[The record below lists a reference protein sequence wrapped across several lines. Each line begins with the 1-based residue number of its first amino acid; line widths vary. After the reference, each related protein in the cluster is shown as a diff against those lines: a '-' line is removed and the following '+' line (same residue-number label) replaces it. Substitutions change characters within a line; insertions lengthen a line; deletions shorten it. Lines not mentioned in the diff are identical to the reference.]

1 MAFSYSTSGVFG
13 CIHRCTAIDHIGARA
28 VNNPGVILAPSA
40 EAVRLASKLRDLR
53 ESHEPRLT
61 QAMLAD
67 ALSAEKSVA
76 VATISSWESLTTPK
90 LPPAERLHSYALLF
104 CTDRPITDP
113 PQLVP
118 ESELS
123 TDDQRRYQDL
133 YQELIGLREA
143 VQGGTRGS
151 SLIGSSTWKFE
162 DGPVT
167 IICPEAPSV
176 DWPPLANDKDPNYT
190 RMYRYADLDSLIE
203 LWGHIR
209 AINPDLDVVHRL
221 PSEVVA
227 DELSGHVV
235 VLGGIAWNQLAKRL
249 LRGLRELPVSQ
260 VEVADLDTGE
270 IFRTSG
276 AGGREFRPLFEE
288 TEDGRV
294 LVEDVALL
302 ARLRNPFNHSR
313 TVTICNGI
321 HSRGVLGSVRALTD
335 LNIRDRNEAYLS
347 EHFPDGSFALL
358 MRVPVVGAETLSPDL
373 EIASNRLYEWS
384 PKKKATAE

>member
-1 MAFSYSTSGVFG
+1 M
-13 CIHRCTAIDHIGARA
+13 
-28 VNNPGVILAPSA
+28 APSA

-67 ALSAEKSVA
+67 ALSAERPVA

-90 LPPAERLHSYALLF
+90 LPPVERLHSYALFF
-104 CTDRPITDP
+104 CADR

-123 TDDQRRYQDL
+123 ADERRHYQDL
-133 YQELIGLREA
+133 LQELIGLRDA
-143 VQGGTRGS
+143 VHGGARGS
-151 SLIGSSTWKFE
+151 SLSGSSTWKFE

-176 DWPPLANDKDPNYT
+176 DWPPLANEKDPNYT

-209 AINPDLDVVHRL
+209 AANPDLSVVHRL

-235 VLGGIAWNQLAKRL
+235 VLGGVAWNQLAKRL
-249 LRGLRELPVSQ
+249 LRTLRELPVSQ

-288 TEDGRV
+288 TEDGRA
-294 LVEDVALL
+294 LVEDVGLL

-335 LNIRDRNEAYLS
+335 LHVRERNEAYLS
-347 EHFPDGSFALL
+347 EHFPGGSFALL

-384 PKKKATAE
+384 PKEKATAE